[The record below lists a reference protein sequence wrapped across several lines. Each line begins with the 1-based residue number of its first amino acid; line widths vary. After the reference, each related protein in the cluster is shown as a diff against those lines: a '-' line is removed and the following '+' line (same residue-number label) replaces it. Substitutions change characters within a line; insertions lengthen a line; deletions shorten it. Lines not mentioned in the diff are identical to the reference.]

1 MTYILLSTLW
11 IMEFNFN
18 IILSNIRSFSISSG
32 IVNYKFKLKLQ
43 VYRDEYNVT
52 VMPVIPCRGG
62 KTYFSLSLF
71 SFFLQ
76 KSRNMTGTSYSQK
89 WGLYLN
95 PRGTYLRCWLT
106 PHALS
111 ETMIFPT
118 AFKFWE
124 LTCEFWEK
132 NKFNLTC

>member
-1 MTYILLSTLW
+1 
-11 IMEFNFN
+11 MEFNFN

-95 PRGTYLRCWLT
+95 PRGTYLRC
-106 PHALS
+106 
-111 ETMIFPT
+111 
-118 AFKFWE
+118 
-124 LTCEFWEK
+124 
-132 NKFNLTC
+132 